1 MQKGFKIL
9 NLRSAMPLGLITSL
23 ITGFAVTE
31 VVVTDRPGR
40 ADQEALSPV
49 VQRRVASVVLA
60 QRIRAYAAMA
70 QAHSLCLVNQGS
82 LSSSQAVQ
90 ALNITLQDLGIDPGV
105 LENPLVAKVSPR
117 FQGLLGADCSL
128 DPQHEQA
135 AQTLLR
141 DEL

>member
-9 NLRSAMPLGLITSL
+9 NLRSAMPLGLIAAG
-23 ITGFAVTE
+23 INTGFAVA
-31 VVVTDRPGR
+31 VLPGR

-49 VQRRVASVVLA
+49 VQRHVASVILA
-60 QRIRAYAAMA
+60 QRIRAYAAME
-70 QAHSLCLVNQGS
+70 QAHSLCLVHQGT

-90 ALNITLQDLGIDPGV
+90 AFDITLQDLGIDPGA
-105 LENPLVAKVSPR
+105 LENPLVEKVSPR

-128 DPQHEQA
+128 DPEHEQA